1 MDCDYSSHLLVY
13 SAVHTYMV
21 LFIGAFTNGVALWS
35 IATCKKTK
43 TSMKFL
49 LVPVFLSPLVNN
61 LVCRPMEAE
70 LLLGLLKCDF
80 GRLPDRAKTAYFF
93 VYVFLTYLELMVIAA
108 VSVFRAA
115 AVWASNAYDLSKGL
129 AATVVVGICIY
140 TFLIPTTALFVTSER
155 RIQAVILILN
165 CVIPILTT
173 MACYLVMIMAVRRN
187 RQRLNEVQSRS
198 SLKIIDNA
206 TRAMIAV
213 FVSNLV
219 FGLPFCI
226 SQLMRRKISRMLLN
240 FIYVIYNTHLMV
252 DPLVFIFFNYSHR
265 RRVCNRIR
273 TGWTWATG
281 VYRTKDEDR
290 TKTDTGLDTDQ
301 RTDSC
306 EKSGSSSVEVRGY
319 TPEHTSSQNELRV

>member
-1 MDCDYSSHLLVY
+1 MLHCGYSFPLLVY
-13 SAVHTYMV
+13 SAVHTYIV
-21 LFIGAFTNGVALWS
+21 LLVGTFTNGVALWS
-35 IATCKKTK
+35 IVTCKKTR
-43 TSMKFL
+43 TSMKIL

-70 LLLGLLKCDF
+70 LILGLTVCNKNQLSNQ
-80 GRLPDRAKTAYFF
+80 AKTAYFF
-93 VYVFLTYLELMVIAA
+93 IYVFLTYLEFMVIAA

-129 AATVVVGICIY
+129 AKTVVVGITIY
-140 TFLIPTTALFVTSER
+140 TLLVPTIAFFVISEP
-155 RIQAVILILN
+155 RIRAIILIIN
-165 CVIPILTT
+165 CIIPILTT
-173 MACYLVMIMAVRRN
+173 MACYIAMIFAVRRN
-187 RQRLNEVQSRS
+187 RQRLTEVQSRS
-198 SLKIIDNA
+198 SQKIIDNA

-226 SQLMRRKISRMLLN
+226 SQLLRRNIPRMFLN

-265 RRVCNRIR
+265 RRVCHRIR
-273 TGWTWATG
+273 TGWTWATELFS
-281 VYRTKDEDR
+281 VSR
-290 TKTDTGLDTDQ
+290 TKTDTDLDTEQ

-306 EKSGSSSVEVRGY
+306 EKSGSSSVEVRSN
-319 TPEHTSSQNELRV
+319 TPEHLSSQNEVRV

>member
-1 MDCDYSSHLLVY
+1 M
-13 SAVHTYMV
+13 
-21 LFIGAFTNGVALWS
+21 
-35 IATCKKTK
+35 
-43 TSMKFL
+43 
-49 LVPVFLSPLVNN
+49 
-61 LVCRPMEAE
+61 
-70 LLLGLLKCDF
+70 
-80 GRLPDRAKTAYFF
+80 
-93 VYVFLTYLELMVIAA
+93 
-108 VSVFRAA
+108 
-115 AVWASNAYDLSKGL
+115 
-129 AATVVVGICIY
+129 
-140 TFLIPTTALFVTSER
+140 
-155 RIQAVILILN
+155 
-165 CVIPILTT
+165 
-173 MACYLVMIMAVRRN
+173 RRN

-290 TKTDTGLDTDQ
+290 TKTDTGLDTEQ

>member
-129 AATVVVGICIY
+129 AAAVVVGICIY
-140 TFLIPTTALFVTSER
+140 TFLIPT
-155 RIQAVILILN
+155 
-165 CVIPILTT
+165 
-173 MACYLVMIMAVRRN
+173 VRRN

-290 TKTDTGLDTDQ
+290 TKTDTGLDSQQ